1 METDAQ
7 YSKKICFMVW
17 GDKIDQFSIKQ
28 EETLAFSID
37 LESREYIGCWYTDLK
52 AWKVSR
58 DGIEASNSYS
68 SSGQD
73 RYEVPNVNVPT
84 LDNDDIPF

>member
-1 METDAQ
+1 
-7 YSKKICFMVW
+7 MVW

-37 LESREYIGCWYTDLK
+37 LESREYIGFWYTDLK

-58 DGIEASNSYS
+58 DGIQAAVKIATKY
-68 SSGQD
+68 QM
-73 RYEVPNVNVPT
+73 
-84 LDNDDIPF
+84 